1 MFKFKKGQGINRS
14 HRRIKN
20 FLTGLIIFFTLVIGG
35 LGLAVVGIIKD
46 APDIDMANVSDQL
59 KQTST
64 IVNQD
69 GEIIENVQTSEYREL
84 ISLDKIPQ
92 QLTDAFVAVEDERFY
107 SHSGVDPLGVMRAVV
122 DNLKAGSIVQGAS
135 TIAQQLA
142 RNLYLSTDQNFDRKI
157 KEAYLALQLTEAL
170 GQDGVLEAY
179 MNRVYLGQNAYGVQA
194 ASKIYFSKDIDEIT
208 LAEAAT
214 LAGIVKSPTNLALY
228 RTKSPGDVSDED
240 TVVGEVRLNGHNYTA
255 ILNNNTLERQKY
267 VLSKMLETGKIDH
280 AQFEQAS
287 AEDIASSIDPGR
299 QSEKILSAYYS
310 DLIQSQVTS
319 KLVQEGGYTEEEAK
333 NMLVNGG
340 IKIYSSVDMD
350 LQKEIEEIYNNF
362 SSYILRGRGSSSRPA
377 LLNYSAD
384 GNGNITNANNEV
396 IYFQRSQMI
405 NSQGRVVI
413 PSSQFE
419 ITEDGG
425 VLFKTNRLRLN
436 GNQLD
441 IVDYYSVNNNNNL
454 VTHEVSKITI
464 PNGQITQ
471 TDEGL
476 KLDRNYIKN
485 NEDFYTINTEG
496 NMVLNDAYY
505 IVNTE
510 GVPQPQASTV
520 IIDHKNGAIKAV
532 VGGRSSQDEQQGYNI
547 YNRATKIPRQPGST
561 MKPLAVY
568 TPALANGYT
577 AASGIDDV
585 PFYNN
590 EGERW
595 PNNRYNGYKGI
606 VSLRESVEQSIN
618 VNAVKTLE
626 AVTIPKSKEFLTNFG
641 IINPNNMNADHFV
654 TADENPTVN
663 DENLAMALG
672 AMTEGLTNL
681 ELTAAYAALAN
692 EGTYVEPLTFTKVED
707 SKGNVLL
714 DHPQKRVQVVS
725 PQTAFVMTDILRTSV
740 NYNYAVSAKHHSIQ
754 VAGKTGTTQGNQDLW
769 FVGYSP
775 YYTIGTWMGFDNQQL
790 KLSYNGG
797 EAVDF
802 WGIINDAALAN
813 KEAMDFREPNGIVRK
828 QVCTLSGKLPKQS
841 CYNDPRGVVK
851 TEVFAAGTEP
861 TEYCHVHEGQWG
873 NSYIVRPVP
882 YDPAKNG
889 YIYPDD
895 WRYTKE
901 GRAYYQRQQQQR
913 RWNEQRNNQRRQ
925 ERETDDEDENENN
938 NENNQNNNNQNNQNN
953 QDWNNQNN
961 NNDNNSTNNNS
972 NRGNNSNSGNN
983 SNTRNNSNN
992 RNND

>member
-1 MFKFKKGQGINRS
+1 MFKFKKDREINRS
-14 HRRIKN
+14 HKRIKN
-20 FLTGLIIFFTLVIGG
+20 FLTGLVIFLTLGIGG
-35 LGLAVVGIIKD
+35 LGLAVVGVIKD
-46 APDIDMANVSDQL
+46 APEVDMANVSDQL

-64 IVNQD
+64 IVDQE

-84 ISLDKIPQ
+84 ISLDQIPQ
-92 QLTDAFVAVEDERFY
+92 QLTDAFIAVEDERFY
-107 SHSGVDPLGVMRAVV
+107 NHSGVDPQGVIRAFV

-142 RNLYLSTDQNFDRKI
+142 RNLYLSNDQNFDRKI

-194 ASKIYFSKDIDEIT
+194 ASKIYFSKDINEIT

-228 RTKSPGDVSDED
+228 RTKNPGDVTDED
-240 TVVGEVRLNGHNYTA
+240 TVVGEVKLNGHNYTA
-255 ILNNNTLERQKY
+255 VLNNNTLERQHY
-267 VLSKMLETGKIDH
+267 VLSKMLETKKIDQ
-280 AQFEQAS
+280 AQFDEAS
-287 AEDIASSIDPGR
+287 NEDMAAAVKPGQ

-319 KLVQEGGYTEEEAK
+319 KLVQELGYSEEEAK

-340 IKIYSSVDMD
+340 IKIFSSVDMEM
-350 LQKEIEEIYNNF
+350 QNEVEEIYNNF
-362 SSYILRGRGSSSRPA
+362 SSYILRGRGSSYRPA
-377 LLNYSAD
+377 LLNYSGD
-384 GNGNITNANNEV
+384 GNGNITNANNDI
-396 IYFQRSQMI
+396 IYFQKNRMI

-413 PSSQFE
+413 PSDEFE

-425 VLFKTNRLRLN
+425 ILFNTRRLRLN

-441 IVDYYSVNNNNNL
+441 IVDYYSVNDNNNL
-454 VTHEVSKITI
+454 VTHEISRITI
-464 PNGQITQ
+464 PNGQIAQ
-471 TDEGL
+471 TDDGL
-476 KLDRNYIKN
+476 KLDRNYIKE
-485 NEDFYTINTEG
+485 NEDFYDINTEG

-520 IIDHKNGAIKAV
+520 IIDHTTGQIKAV

-547 YNRATKIPRQPGST
+547 FNRATKIPRQPGST

-568 TPALANGYT
+568 VPALSSGYS

-585 PFYNN
+585 PFYNDK
-590 EGERW
+590 GDRW
-595 PNNRYNGYKGI
+595 PSNLYNGYKGI

-618 VNAVKTLE
+618 VNAVKTLD
-626 AVTIPKSKEFLTNFG
+626 AIGIPRSKEFLTNFG
-641 IINPNNMNADHFV
+641 IINPNNMNADNFV

-681 ELTAAYAALAN
+681 EMTAAYAAIAN
-692 EGTYVEPLTFTKVED
+692 GGMYLEPLTFTKVED
-707 SKGNVLL
+707 SKGNVIL
-714 DHPQKRVQVVS
+714 DNPQKKVQVVS
-725 PQTAFVMTDILRTSV
+725 PQTAYVMTDILRTSL
-740 NYNYAVSAKHHSIQ
+740 NYNYAVAAKHHSIQ
-754 VAGKTGTTQGNQDLW
+754 VAGKTGTTQENQDLW

-775 YYTIGTWMGFDNQQL
+775 YYTMGTWMGFDNQQL

-797 EAVDF
+797 EAVEF
-802 WGIINDAALAN
+802 WGIINDAILAN
-813 KEAMDFREPNGIVRK
+813 KEAVEFQEPKGIVRK
-828 QVCTLSGKLPKQS
+828 QVCTISGKLPKQS
-841 CYNDPRGVVK
+841 CYNDPRGLVK
-851 TEVFAAGTEP
+851 TEIFPADMVP

-901 GRAYYQRQQQQR
+901 GQAYYYQQQQR
-913 RWNEQRNNQRRQ
+913 KKREEEYNNWNRRQ
-925 ERETDDEDENENN
+925 QEEDDNETEETEETENN
-938 NENNQNNNNQNNQNN
+938 WNNNNN
-953 QDWNNQNN
+953 
-961 NNDNNSTNNNS
+961 TNNNS
-972 NRGNNSNSGNN
+972 NTNNNNNTNNSNTNNN
-983 SNTRNNSNN
+983 SNTRNNSNT
-992 RNND
+992 NNYNNN

>member
-20 FLTGLIIFFTLVIGG
+20 FLTGLIILLTLVIGS

-46 APDIDMANVSDQL
+46 APEVDMANVGDQL

-64 IVNQD
+64 IVDQD

-92 QLTDAFVAVEDERFY
+92 SLTDAFIAVEDERFY
-107 SHSGVDPLGVMRAVV
+107 SHSGVDPLGVIRAVV

-194 ASKIYFSKDIDEIT
+194 ASKIYFSKDIEEIS

-228 RTKSPGDVSDED
+228 RTKSPGDISDED

-255 ILNNNTLERQKY
+255 VLNKNTLERQQY
-267 VLSKMLETGKIDH
+267 VLSKMLETGKIDQS
-280 AQFEQAS
+280 QFDS
-287 AEDIASSIDPGR
+287 ATHEDISASIKPGQ

-319 KLVQEGGYTEEEAK
+319 KLVQELGYSEEEAK

-340 IKIYSSVDMD
+340 IKIYSSVDLEM
-350 LQKEIEEIYNNF
+350 QKEIEEIYNDF
-362 SSYILRGRGSSSRPA
+362 SSYILKGRGSSYRPA

-413 PSSQFE
+413 PSSQFK
-419 ITEDGG
+419 ILEDGS
-425 VLFKTNRLRLN
+425 VLFDTNRLRLN

-441 IVDYYSVNNNNNL
+441 IVDFYSVNNSNNL
-454 VTHEVSKITI
+454 VTHEVSRITI
-464 PNGQITQ
+464 PNGEITQ
-471 TDEGL
+471 TEEGL
-476 KLDRNYIKN
+476 RLDRNYLKE
-485 NEDFYTINTEG
+485 NEDFYNINTEG

-520 IIDHKNGAIKAV
+520 VIDHKTGAIKAV

-547 YNRATKIPRQPGST
+547 YNRATKITRQPGST

-568 TPALANGYT
+568 TPALASGYT

-585 PFYNN
+585 PFYNDK
-590 EGERW
+590 GERW
-595 PNNRYNGYKGI
+595 PNNWYNGYKGI

-626 AVTIPKSKEFLTNFG
+626 AITIPKSKEFLTNFG
-641 IINPNNMNADHFV
+641 IINPNNMNADHFI
-654 TADENPTVN
+654 TADENPEVN
-663 DENLAMALG
+663 DENLAMSLG

-692 EGTYVEPLTFTKVED
+692 DGTYIEPLTFTKVED
-707 SKGNVLL
+707 SNGKVIL
-714 DHPQKRVQVVS
+714 DHPQKKTQVVS
-725 PQTAFVMTDILRTSV
+725 PQTAYVMTDILRTSI
-740 NYNYAVSAKHHSIQ
+740 NYNYAVAAKHHSIQ
-754 VAGKTGTTQGNQDLW
+754 VAGKTGTTQDNQDLW

-775 YYTIGTWMGFDNQQL
+775 YYTMGTWMGFDNQQL

-797 EAVDF
+797 EAVEF
-802 WGIINDAALAN
+802 WGTINDALLAN
-813 KEAMDFREPNGIVRK
+813 KEALEFKEPNGIVRK
-828 QVCTLSGKLPKQS
+828 QVCTISGKLPKQS
-841 CYNDPRGVVK
+841 CYNDPRGLVK
-851 TEVFAAGTEP
+851 TEIFAAGTEP

-901 GRAYYQRQQQQR
+901 GKAYFYQQEQR
-913 RWNEQRNNQRRQ
+913 RKWNEQRNNQRPQQ
-925 ERETDDEDENENN
+925 EEDDDEDNDDEDNDNENDDQN
-938 NENNQNNNNQNNQNN
+938 QNNQNNNN
-953 QDWNNQNN
+953 
-961 NNDNNSTNNNS
+961 NSNSRNNS
-972 NRGNNSNSGNN
+972 NTNNSNTQNN
-983 SNTRNNSNN
+983 SETRNNSNS
-992 RNND
+992 RNNSNTGNYN